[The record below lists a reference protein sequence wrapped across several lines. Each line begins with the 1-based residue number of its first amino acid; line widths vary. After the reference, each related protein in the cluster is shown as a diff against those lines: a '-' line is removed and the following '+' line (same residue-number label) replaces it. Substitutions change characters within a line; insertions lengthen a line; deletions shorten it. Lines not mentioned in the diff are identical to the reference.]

1 MLGIQRD
8 NGFARFQQVEDQE
21 LHQIGFALAGVAEN
35 EDIGRGLVLIAL
47 IEVHEDVAAVLVPP
61 NIEALCVRFTAVVE
75 GIEIGHRACREDTL
89 ELLAE
94 GVVSHGAGTAGALLL
109 AKQEPVHIE
118 LAPHQFRQ
126 HIGLKQLELV
136 VIRSRQFDIDGAMEQ
151 RFTVAVHG
159 SHQRC
164 HILQIAFRRDCL
176 LQVVGVGAA
185 HAVFVGGILNN
196 ALFLGRCYLAGIDT
210 QRDSIF
216 FTEVAKDGLL
226 IGLGGVLAQRPDAAE
241 CVAADEV
248 VRFELDHGRRDHIQK
263 GFDSCSL
270 PALRRCFFRFLC
282 QMNPSFTHQQ

>member
-1 MLGIQRD
+1 
-8 NGFARFQQVEDQE
+8 
-21 LHQIGFALAGVAEN
+21 
-35 EDIGRGLVLIAL
+35 
-47 IEVHEDVAAVLVPP
+47 
-61 NIEALCVRFTAVVE
+61 
-75 GIEIGHRACREDTL
+75 
-89 ELLAE
+89 
-94 GVVSHGAGTAGALLL
+94 
-109 AKQEPVHIE
+109 
-118 LAPHQFRQ
+118 
-126 HIGLKQLELV
+126 
-136 VIRSRQFDIDGAMEQ
+136 MEQ
-151 RFTVAVHG
+151 RLPVSVHG
-159 SHQRC
+159 SYQRC
-164 HILQIAFRRDCL
+164 HVLQIAFCGDRL

-185 HAVFVGGILNN
+185 HSVFVCGILND